1 MELYGNIT
9 ASLSVPRIA
18 LGLIAAGGVAVVAY
32 AFTHYGLPAGAA
44 VSMLPIGLCA
54 LWFSL
59 RNPAVS
65 MLGMLVLNYF
75 IMYLGREFLHGV
87 PVGLILDGA
96 LFFNLAILLLQA
108 LVHRIEW
115 RRAGTGLTLAAAIWM
130 VYCVLELFNPQSV
143 SPKGWTM
150 AIRSLAFYFFL
161 VVALTQLTMTRYKY
175 LKAMLAVWS
184 VLTLIAVLKALVQK
198 YAGFN
203 AAENYW
209 LFVEGGAVTHIIYTG
224 VRYFSV
230 YSDAANFGAGMGLAM
245 VVFSISAL
253 YYRNPWMKVYLLA
266 VAAAACYGMLISGTR
281 SALAVPFAGY
291 AVFVVLSRNFRMV
304 LAGVFLIIAAFIFL
318 NFTTIG
324 QGNPIIRRA
333 RSAFNTQDASFQV
346 RLENQARLRELMRG
360 KPFGAGLGHG
370 GGKAKV
376 FAPDAPLSQVPTDSW
391 FVMIW
396 VETGIVGLLLHIGIL
411 LAVLFYS
418 AHNVMWDY
426 NFGFSLPSLPD
437 GFMDAVTLATILAC
451 LVLGWRRLAVP
462 ASSYVTRQADWFSL
476 LLVTGVMVTG
486 FASAHGFGSESFM
499 ALLHVLFG
507 EAILICL
514 PFTRLSHAILIPF
527 TRAYMGSESIGVRRT
542 CDW

>member
-18 LGLIAAGGVAVVAY
+18 LGLIAAGGVALVAY

-411 LAVLFYS
+411 LY
-418 AHNVMWDY
+418 
-426 NFGFSLPSLPD
+426 
-437 GFMDAVTLATILAC
+437 
-451 LVLGWRRLAVP
+451 VLGRGAWLVIFRLRNAQLRGLVTALVAGISGVVVMSYGNEVLGQIPTGAIIYMSMAFIFLSPHFDKELEEAEKAQNTVPRKNLLAVNPRAAALPP
-462 ASSYVTRQADWFSL
+462 A
-476 LLVTGVMVTG
+476 
-486 FASAHGFGSESFM
+486 M
-499 ALLHVLFG
+499 AK
-507 EAILICL
+507 E
-514 PFTRLSHAILIPF
+514 
-527 TRAYMGSESIGVRRT
+527 
-542 CDW
+542 

>member
-1 MELYGNIT
+1 MELHGNIT
-9 ASLSVPRIA
+9 ASLSIPRIA
-18 LGLIAAGGVAVVAY
+18 VGLLIAGGVTVIAY

-96 LFFNLAILLLQA
+96 IFFNVAMVLMQA
-108 LVHRIEW
+108 LVQRVEW
-115 RRAGTGLTLAAAIWM
+115 RRAATGVTLASAIWM
-130 VYCVLELFNPQSV
+130 IYCVLELFNPQSI

-161 VVALTQLTMTRYKY
+161 IVVLTQLTMARYKY

-184 VLTLIAVLKALVQK
+184 VLTLVAVLKALVQK
-198 YAGFN
+198 YVGFN

-209 LFVEGGAVTHIIYTG
+209 LFVEGGSVTHIIYTG

-253 YYRNPWMKVYLLA
+253 YYENRWMKIYLLA

-304 LAGVFLIIAAFIFL
+304 IAGVILIIGAFIFL
-318 NFTTIG
+318 NFTSIG
-324 QGNPIIRRA
+324 QGNSIIRRA

-346 RLENQARLRELMRG
+346 RLENQDRIRALMKD

-376 FAPDAPLSQVPTDSW
+376 FAPNAPLSQIPTDSW

-411 LAVLFYS
+411 LYILGRGAFLVAFRLRNNQLRGLTAALISGISGVVVMSYGNEVLGQIPTGAIIYMSMAFIFLSPRFDKELEEAELEKHAVPGKNLLALNPRS
-418 AHNVMWDY
+418 RTA
-426 NFGFSLPSLPD
+426 LPS
-437 GFMDAVTLATILAC
+437 TLAK
-451 LVLGWRRLAVP
+451 
-462 ASSYVTRQADWFSL
+462 
-476 LLVTGVMVTG
+476 
-486 FASAHGFGSESFM
+486 E
-499 ALLHVLFG
+499 
-507 EAILICL
+507 
-514 PFTRLSHAILIPF
+514 
-527 TRAYMGSESIGVRRT
+527 
-542 CDW
+542 

>member
-9 ASLSVPRIA
+9 DSLSVPRIA
-18 LGLIAAGGVAVVAY
+18 LGLLTAGGVAVIAY

-65 MLGMLVLNYF
+65 MLGILVLNYF

-161 VVALTQLTMTRYKY
+161 VVALTQLTMARYKY
-175 LKAMLAVWS
+175 LKAMLAIWS
-184 VLTLIAVLKALVQK
+184 ALTLIAVGKALVQK
-198 YAGFN
+198 
-203 AAENYW
+203 
-209 LFVEGGAVTHIIYTG
+209 YTG

-291 AVFVVLSRNFRMV
+291 AVFVALSRNFRMIV
-304 LAGVFLIIAAFIFL
+304 AGIFLITAAFIFL

-411 LAVLFYS
+411 LY
-418 AHNVMWDY
+418 
-426 NFGFSLPSLPD
+426 
-437 GFMDAVTLATILAC
+437 
-451 LVLGWRRLAVP
+451 VLGRGAWLALFRLRDTQLRGLVAALVAGISGVVVMSYGNEVFGQIPTGAIIYMSMAFIFLSPHFDRELEEAEKAKTAVP
-462 ASSYVTRQADWFSL
+462 AGNPLTANPGAA
-476 LLVTGVMVTG
+476 TP
-486 FASAHGFGSESFM
+486 ASAMTKE
-499 ALLHVLFG
+499 
-507 EAILICL
+507 
-514 PFTRLSHAILIPF
+514 
-527 TRAYMGSESIGVRRT
+527 
-542 CDW
+542 

>member
-1 MELYGNIT
+1 
-9 ASLSVPRIA
+9 
-18 LGLIAAGGVAVVAY
+18 
-32 AFTHYGLPAGAA
+32 
-44 VSMLPIGLCA
+44 
-54 LWFSL
+54 
-59 RNPAVS
+59 
-65 MLGMLVLNYF
+65 
-75 IMYLGREFLHGV
+75 
-87 PVGLILDGA
+87 
-96 LFFNLAILLLQA
+96 
-108 LVHRIEW
+108 
-115 RRAGTGLTLAAAIWM
+115 
-130 VYCVLELFNPQSV
+130 
-143 SPKGWTM
+143 M

-161 VVALTQLTMTRYKY
+161 VVALTQLTMARYKY
-175 LKAMLAVWS
+175 LKAMLAIWS
-184 VLTLIAVLKALVQK
+184 ALTLIAVGKALVQK
-198 YAGFN
+198 YIGFN

-209 LFVEGGAVTHIIYTG
+209 LFVEGGATTHIIYTG

-291 AVFVVLSRNFRMV
+291 AVFVALSRNFRMIV
-304 LAGVFLIIAAFIFL
+304 AGIFLITAAFIFL

-411 LAVLFYS
+411 LY
-418 AHNVMWDY
+418 
-426 NFGFSLPSLPD
+426 
-437 GFMDAVTLATILAC
+437 
-451 LVLGWRRLAVP
+451 VLGRGAWLALFRLRDTQLRGLVAALVAGISGVVVMSYGNEVFGQIPTGAIIYMSMAFIFLSPHFDRELEEAEKAKTAVP
-462 ASSYVTRQADWFSL
+462 AGNL
-476 LLVTGVMVTG
+476 LTANPGAATP
-486 FASAHGFGSESFM
+486 ASAMTKE
-499 ALLHVLFG
+499 
-507 EAILICL
+507 
-514 PFTRLSHAILIPF
+514 
-527 TRAYMGSESIGVRRT
+527 
-542 CDW
+542 